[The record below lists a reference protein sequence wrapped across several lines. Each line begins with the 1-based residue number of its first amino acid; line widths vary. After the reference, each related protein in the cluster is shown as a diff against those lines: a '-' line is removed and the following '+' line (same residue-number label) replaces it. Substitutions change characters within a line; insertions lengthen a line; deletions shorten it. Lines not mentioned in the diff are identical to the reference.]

1 MQPRLATLREG
12 QVIEGEI
19 AGLHLL
25 HGCMVDIGNEWHG
38 MAFFTEDEW
47 RELRDDLTLFAKV
60 TVRVHKVR
68 GRSGWLACLR
78 SQAPSVCQHPM

>member
-1 MQPRLATLREG
+1 MQPRLETLSEG
-12 QVIEGEI
+12 QVIEGEV

-38 MAFFTEDEW
+38 MAYCTEEQFL
-47 RELRDDLTLFAKV
+47 ELRDTIKLFAKV

-68 GRSGWLACLR
+68 GHASAERSMCGN
-78 SQAPSVCQHPM
+78 V